1 MKAKIQ
7 FRAKV
12 AELFYVSGESAG
24 KRIQVPTLKRCHCD
38 MREFRLHPKYGS
50 YANSDLFDGMLS
62 RIRSGLFGESGILKL
77 DAIPEGV
84 TVDTSGFLAQ
94 VTIEV

>member
-1 MKAKIQ
+1 MKAHIQ

-12 AELFYVSGESAG
+12 TDLFYVSGESAG

-38 MREFRLHPKYGS
+38 MREFRQHPKYGS
-50 YANSDLFDGMLS
+50 YANSDLFEGML
-62 RIRSGLFGESGILKL
+62 RGIRSSLFGESGVLKL
-77 DAIPEGV
+77 DSIPDGV

>member
-1 MKAKIQ
+1 MKAHIQ

-12 AELFYVSGESAG
+12 TELFFVSGESAG

-38 MREFRLHPKYGS
+38 MREFRQHPKWGS
-50 YANSDLFDGMLS
+50 YANSTLFDGIL
-62 RIRSGLFGESGILKL
+62 REIRTRHFGGSGVLKL
-77 DAIPEGV
+77 DSIPDGV

>member
-1 MKAKIQ
+1 MKARIQ

-12 AELFYVSGESAG
+12 TELFFVSGESAG

-38 MREFRLHPKYGS
+38 MREFRQHPKWGS
-50 YANSDLFDGMLS
+50 YANSTLFEGIL
-62 RIRSGLFGESGILKL
+62 REIRAKHFGGSGVLKL
-77 DAIPEGV
+77 DSIPEGV
-84 TVDTSGFLAQ
+84 AVDTSGFLAQ